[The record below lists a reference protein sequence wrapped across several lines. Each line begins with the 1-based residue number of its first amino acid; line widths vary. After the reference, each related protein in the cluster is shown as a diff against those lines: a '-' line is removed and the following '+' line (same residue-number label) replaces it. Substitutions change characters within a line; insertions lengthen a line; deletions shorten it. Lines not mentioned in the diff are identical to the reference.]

1 MATAFSGFENKRR
14 YQFGK
19 FSFRCSLSA
28 RIPIRNEE
36 RTIAFISGSSKMSE
50 DRFYFRYQVLFPL
63 LTTCEYSLLFR
74 QSGISFLFFCFG
86 VGFYRCMLYYF
97 FYSWLRLAFLPFSYV
112 FSSSIRWHDH
122 LTDSTD
128 RLNNV
133 HHHFRYVTI
142 PNRPVVKAN
151 PWSHFFE
158 RVDNH
163 TRRCEL
169 HNIKKKNEAPKKS
182 YWKNMLAS
190 KTVFLTMHPTMTWY
204 L

>member
-1 MATAFSGFENKRR
+1 MKLWVDQCLLGNGVFRVWKSASLPVRKDLLPSLCFSSISIRKWRENH
-14 YQFGK
+14 
-19 FSFRCSLSA
+19 
-28 RIPIRNEE
+28 
-36 RTIAFISGSSKMSE
+36 
-50 DRFYFRYQVLFPL
+50 RFYFWLIEDEQKLFLFPL
-63 LTTCEYSLLFR
+63 LTTFEYSLR
-74 QSGISFLFFCFG
+74 QSGFLMFFN
-86 VGFYRCMLYYF
+86 
-97 FYSWLRLAFLPFSYV
+97 
-112 FSSSIRWHDH
+112 SSIRWHDH
-122 LTDSTD
+122 LTDSID
-128 RLNNV
+128 LLNDI
-133 HHHFRYVTI
+133 HHFRYVTI